1 MSEIPNHPVYSKNV
15 FEIITVANDFCIFLA
30 KIETYSKL
38 EAIDYLQK
46 VCPLLY
52 IKGALLPDVE
62 VLNPDANERFVTE
75 GDWETLFNEL
85 RKIFHPDDEF
95 WFIDNS
101 DINENNPIKGSLAE
115 HFADIYQDLKD
126 FLMLYQKNTL
136 DSKENAVSEL
146 KRLFPIH
153 WGLRIVNAMKT
164 LHYISLNNLPT
175 EEDNSYDIF

>member
-1 MSEIPNHPVYSKNV
+1 MTDIPNHPVYSKNV

-30 KIETYSKL
+30 KIETYSKT

-52 IKGALLPDVE
+52 IKGALIPDVE
-62 VLNPDANERFVTE
+62 VSNPDANERFVTE

-85 RKIFHPDDEF
+85 RNKFQPDDEF

-101 DINENNPIKGSLAE
+101 GINDNNPIKGSLAE

-136 DSKENAVSEL
+136 DAKENAVSEL

-153 WGLRIVNAMKT
+153 WGLRIVNAMKI
-164 LHYISLNNLPT
+164 LHYITLKNLPV
-175 EEDNSYDIF
+175 EEDSDYDFL

>member
-1 MSEIPNHPVYSKNV
+1 MSEIPNHPAYSKNV
-15 FEIITVANDFCIFLA
+15 FEMITVANDFCIFFA
-30 KIETYSKL
+30 KIETYSKT
-38 EAIDYLQK
+38 ETIDYLQK

-62 VLNPDANERFVTE
+62 VENPEANERFVTE
-75 GDWETLFNEL
+75 GDWEILFNEL
-85 RKIFHPDDEF
+85 RNKFQPDDEF

-101 DINENNPIKGSLAE
+101 DINNPDPIKGSLGE

-136 DSKENAVSEL
+136 DAKENAVFEL
-146 KRLFPIH
+146 KRLFATH

-164 LHYISLNNLPT
+164 LHYITLKNLPP
-175 EEDNSYDIF
+175 EEDMTYDIF